1 MKTRNAKLRLRAS
14 NSSRTTIV
22 SNFLLTIGTSITL
35 AALIYM
41 IVNLDKAD
49 SIITM
54 WILFMA
60 VGLSLSLWGLL
71 FRLWDKKTFTFTK

>member
-1 MKTRNAKLRLRAS
+1 METRNVKLQLRTNNRATVVRNLFS
-14 NSSRTTIV
+14 IV
-22 SNFLLTIGTSITL
+22 GICIML

-54 WILFMA
+54 WISFMA
-60 VGLSLSLWGLL
+60 IGVSLSLWGLL